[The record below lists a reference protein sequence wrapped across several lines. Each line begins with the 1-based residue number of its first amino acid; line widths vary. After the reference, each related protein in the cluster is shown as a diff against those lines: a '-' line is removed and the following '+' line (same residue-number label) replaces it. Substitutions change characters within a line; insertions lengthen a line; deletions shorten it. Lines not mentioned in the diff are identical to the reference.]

1 MYHRF
6 LFYMCPFP
14 MSRADPALSAWLC
27 ARISQE
33 PRRHALCRPSWNS
46 PGNLPNSRA
55 KLTGNIGKPW
65 AFKVLLTCCVFLSWF
80 FWFLSYIYIYIDFV
94 FFFVLHIFVN
104 AVSTSNIIKCEGFKF
119 SVLPG
124 SCGLSSQLT
133 NPMIIQYIIYIYIYI
148 LYDH

>member
-6 LFYMCPFP
+6 LFYMCPFS

-46 PGNLPNSRA
+46 PGN
-55 KLTGNIGKPW
+55 TGKPW
-65 AFKVLLTCCVFLSWF
+65 VFNVLLTSFNMLCFPFMVLLMS
-80 FWFLSYIYIYIDFV
+80 LIYIDFV
-94 FFFVLHIFVN
+94 CSFFVLHIFVN

-119 SVLPG
+119 SVPPG
-124 SCGLSSQLT
+124 SCGLSSQLK
-133 NPMIIQYIIYIYIYI
+133 NRMIIQYIYI
-148 LYDH
+148 LYMIIRTA